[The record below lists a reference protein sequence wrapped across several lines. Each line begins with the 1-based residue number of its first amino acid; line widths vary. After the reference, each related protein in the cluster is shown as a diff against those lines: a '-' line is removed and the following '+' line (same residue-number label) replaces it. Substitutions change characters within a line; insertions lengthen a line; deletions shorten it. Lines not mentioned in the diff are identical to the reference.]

1 MALLDPPARTIADA
15 TDASGLFAALAEE
28 TLEVL
33 AVAYLNRDQRL
44 LGLRHTRSEHRDR
57 LALPIRTIAA
67 DALAFD
73 AGAVVIAHNHPSGDA
88 TPSRADRDA
97 TRLLLRALD
106 PIDVRLLDHLI
117 VTRRGVTSF
126 HALGLL

>member
-1 MALLDPPARTIADA
+1 MALLDPPNRTITDA
-15 TDASGLFAALAEE
+15 TAASGLFAALAEE
-28 TLEVL
+28 KVEVL

-44 LGLRHTRSEHRDR
+44 LGLRHTRSEHHDR
-57 LALPIRTIAA
+57 LALPIRTIAS

-117 VTRRGVTSF
+117 VTRSGIASF